1 MMLFECDRKRPR
13 GSNESRG
20 RFCVSKNLRGKLFYP
35 KTSQFSCHCEAA
47 ARPWQSE
54 SRRYGIPWR
63 SMGARSKREALS
75 QKHGIRRFISLSLS
89 LFQGSVS
96 FRATIVRY
104 GMTNRSVKDCRV
116 GRKKCALLAMTK
128 SIGSIENT
136 ERKIQSLESVK
147 TFLICCLIL
156 TVPDFFDSLKRPR
169 GSDEPRGRCCLCG
182 NLCASDSA

>member
-1 MMLFECDRKRPR
+1 MDDMRQHISLSRRLTGIAKPRLCNMAAERYRQIKRPR
-13 GSNESRG
+13 GSNEPRG

-54 SRRYGIPWR
+54 SRRHGIPWR

-104 GMTNRSVKDCRV
+104 GMTSRFVKDCRV
-116 GRKKCALLAMTK
+116 GRTRPPRNDRIDRLD
-128 SIGSIENT
+128 
-136 ERKIQSLESVK
+136 RKYGTQNPIFGIRK
-147 TFLICCLIL
+147 TFLIC
-156 TVPDFFDSLKRPR
+156 
-169 GSDEPRGRCCLCG
+169 
-182 NLCASDSA
+182 